1 MYAYFL
7 LLVVSCKTPCYLAT
21 AAVCS
26 LERTKLGGL
35 HSHLHESFF
44 NTNIKVIT
52 VPAM

>member
-1 MYAYFL
+1 MQNSLFL
-7 LLVVSCKTPCYLAT
+7 TT
-21 AAVCS
+21 AAVRA